1 MPLGQGDGKPVI
13 VCIMYVNRVSIQCA
27 VHQETLYPSGQKAT
41 GNPQHSRRAL
51 RTAHPAS
58 AVIVCGVTIH
68 VSVSV
73 SLSTQAK
80 TESMHLAHELQ
91 TKVRHIA
98 RLRADEEMKEN
109 NKYDSDSDDSGGDSD
124 YCEEEDYWGKEWSGI
139 ALKTG

>member
-1 MPLGQGDGKPVI
+1 M
-13 VCIMYVNRVSIQCA
+13 
-27 VHQETLYPSGQKAT
+27 
-41 GNPQHSRRAL
+41 
-51 RTAHPAS
+51 
-58 AVIVCGVTIH
+58 CGVTIH

-124 YCEEEDYWGKEWSGI
+124 YCEEEDWGKEWSGI